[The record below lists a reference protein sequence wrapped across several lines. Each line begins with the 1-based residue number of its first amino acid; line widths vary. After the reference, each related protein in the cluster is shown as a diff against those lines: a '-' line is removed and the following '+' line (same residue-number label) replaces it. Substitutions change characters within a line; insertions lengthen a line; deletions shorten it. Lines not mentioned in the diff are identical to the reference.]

1 MSKINSW
8 EELVNDGENY
18 GGADLSPLQKILVE
32 SIKNRTIL
40 KIQDRFLF
48 SKTGEVGPD
57 HGVGLAKLIANFEP
71 LKEIESLIV
80 THNDLGP
87 EGVAILSESPVLTRV
102 NDLHLGSSQLK
113 DEGAR
118 IIAQSGQWK
127 NLTYLNLECN
137 GIGPEGARA
146 LANSPHLKKLTSL
159 NLVDNRLGDEGV
171 MSVVES
177 DIVNH
182 LTYLHLGG
190 NRLKNPTTKKAV
202 KESLRLAHIK
212 TLKIF

>member
-1 MSKINSW
+1 MAKINSW

-18 GGADLSPLQKILVE
+18 GKADLSPLEKILVE

-48 SKTGEVGPD
+48 SKTGEVDPD
-57 HGVGLAKLIANFEP
+57 HGVRLAELIANFEP
-71 LKEIESLIV
+71 LKEIESLIL

-87 EGVAILSESPVLTRV
+87 EGVAILSESPVLTQI

-118 IIAQSGQWK
+118 ILAQSGQWE
-127 NLTYLNLECN
+127 NLSYLNLECN
-137 GIGPEGARA
+137 GIGLEGARA
-146 LANSPHLKKLTSL
+146 LANSPHLRKLTSL

-171 MSVVES
+171 MTVVES
-177 DIVNH
+177 EIVSC

-190 NRLKNPTTKKAV
+190 NRLKNSATKKNV
-202 KESLRLAHIK
+202 QESPRLAHIK